1 MQILKKFI
9 GNDQVDGEKIQLAND
24 QAIVAKDNSNA
35 DVELIKLNASN
46 EVVLPS
52 VPKVGADTLAT
63 KNYVDTIF
71 GTIPDPVTYKGTW
84 DASLNS
90 PALSDSDTG
99 KAGWLYNV
107 SVGGSINLGSGVI
120 QFSPGDKVVNN
131 GTTWDKWDMSAV
143 DIITQTISSGET
155 TLAPSSDAV
164 SGALTLKQDI
174 ASMPVWKKESIT
186 LSAGDIANGYVD
198 LTAEA
203 MTDSLDLVVGG
214 LVQTQGDD
222 YTLSIEASVTRITW
236 TGNLATIIGAGDVLN
251 VKYQW

>member
-46 EVVLPS
+46 EVFLPS
-52 VPKVGADTLAT
+52 IPKVGADTLAT
-63 KNYVDTIF
+63 EQFVSDSINA
-71 GTIPDPVTYKGTW
+71 IPDPVTYKGTW
-84 DASLNS
+84 NPLTNT
-90 PALSDSDTG
+90 PTLSDSDVG
-99 KAGWLYNV
+99 KEGWMYNI
-107 SVGGSINLGSGVI
+107 SAQGSIDLGSGVI
-120 QFSPGDKVVNN
+120 DFSVGDKVVNN
-131 GTTWDKWDMSAV
+131 GTIWEKWDMSAQDV
-143 DIITQTISSGET
+143 ISQSITNGET
-155 TLAPSSDAV
+155 TRAPSGDAV
-164 SGALTLKQDI
+164 FDALALKQDI
-174 ASMPVWKKESIT
+174 SSMPVWKKESIT

-222 YTLSIEASVTRITW
+222 YTLSVEASVTRITW

>member
-1 MQILKKFI
+1 
-9 GNDQVDGEKIQLAND
+9 
-24 QAIVAKDNSNA
+24 
-35 DVELIKLNASN
+35 
-46 EVVLPS
+46 
-52 VPKVGADTLAT
+52 
-63 KNYVDTIF
+63 
-71 GTIPDPVTYKGTW
+71 
-84 DASLNS
+84 
-90 PALSDSDTG
+90 
-99 KAGWLYNV
+99 
-107 SVGGSINLGSGVI
+107 
-120 QFSPGDKVVNN
+120 
-131 GTTWDKWDMSAV
+131 MSAV
-143 DIITQTISSGET
+143 DIITQAISSGQT

-222 YTLSIEASVTRITW
+222 YTLSVEASVTRITW